1 VLRQRIT
8 SSTSPVAAI
17 GWIVL
22 VIFAL
27 ALIWYGLM
35 LLLLALGVPGGFV
48 DTISGYR
55 TAFDFLAGLTPQDI
69 GATTRLIAGV
79 AGLIAFVVFGYTAL
93 KMLPRPRLARG
104 SMTLADDEIGT
115 IELRP
120 RAAERIAELAAFENP
135 AISAAAGRLGDN
147 ELTVNVH
154 ISRAREV
161 AEAMRDVQR
170 RVRDALERHE
180 LPAQT
185 VNVTL
190 TGFDRATRREL
201 S

>member
-1 VLRQRIT
+1 MLRQRIKT
-8 SSTSPVAAI
+8 RTSPVAAI
-17 GWIVL
+17 GWVVL

-27 ALIWYGLM
+27 ALMWYGLM
-35 LLLLALGVPGGFV
+35 LLLLALGVAGGVV

-79 AGLIAFVVFGYTAL
+79 AGLLAFLLFAYAAW

-135 AISAAAGRLGDN
+135 AVSAAAGRLGDD

-154 ISRAREV
+154 VSRAREV

-170 RVRDALERHE
+170 RVREALERHE

-190 TGFDRATRREL
+190 TGFDRARKREL